1 MAKRLIERW
10 ELYDTVKKT
19 AYSWIKKAID
29 KETKKMVL
37 LEFIEKND
45 DIDSNNLP
53 QTHIINIFKTSFND
67 LLVHGYIRQFEQKI
81 NSEPQEYIIPKQ
93 LTHIILIYFI
103 QTDTFHVIQPS
114 RHPNIYKLYGYHLNA
129 SYPITSEQKQET
141 QYLNTMFFVYEYI
154 NAELFDLMHYI
165 SSLNE
170 NTTRTFFKQI
180 LNGLEALHNKG
191 IIYGTLQPK
200 HILINNNLQIKLAG
214 YNHALIQDINSQK
227 TCYKAPELYLNK
239 QPSNQSDI
247 FSLGVILFIL
257 LCGYPP
263 FEQAY
268 KTDKWFKPLIKGK
281 KFNIEKFWK
290 AHQKSPVA
298 QMSDAKDLLTKMF
311 CVDHDERINIS
322 DIKCHSWLKGHILSC
337 EELLIAIRHRHMV
350 AETKRRQDARKLN
363 DLAQDVNPCKCIR
376 RDDYN
381 NFRLYPN
388 DSIEGLMGEVY
399 TYLGYSSTA
408 RHGLLGLIDEMITD
422 KLGSV
427 QFDFD
432 RQILLCKM
440 GLTSAK
446 KKQQINE
453 IRFSI
458 QIFES
463 RLWKDKYKELSVREI
478 EEIKDNKEDVIYVV
492 KMKRIEGDELAWLR
506 LKNGFLL
513 SYCSSIIK
521 GLPDW
526 ARKMKKNQ
534 IRNFEKKD
542 QEVYNVNAYDSY
554 YNTLLKYEM
563 ANCF

>member
-67 LLVHGYIRQFEQKI
+67 LLVHGYIHQFEQKI
-81 NSEPQEYIIPKQ
+81 NNQSQEYIIPKQ
-93 LTHIILIYFI
+93 LIHIILIYSI

-129 SYPITSEQKQET
+129 LYPTISPQKNET

-363 DLAQDVNPCKCIR
+363 DLAQSLNPYRMIR
-376 RDDYN
+376 N
-381 NFRLYPN
+381 NDPFKLYPK
-388 DSIEGLMGEVY
+388 DGIEGLMGEVY
-399 TYLGYSSTA
+399 TYLGEASVA
-408 RHGLLGLIDEMITD
+408 RHDLYVLIEAGITD
-422 KLGSV
+422 KLGSAE
-427 QFDFD
+427 FDWK
-432 RQILLCKM
+432 REILLCKM
-440 GLTSAK
+440 KLTNAKK

-463 RLWKDKYKELSVREI
+463 RVWKDKYNELSEPEI
-478 EEIKDNKEDVIYVV
+478 EEIKAYKEDEIFVV
-492 KMKRIEGDELAWLR
+492 KMKRIQGDELAWLR

-513 SYCSSIIK
+513 SYCSSVIK
-521 GLPDW
+521 GLPSW
-526 ARKMKKNQ
+526 ARRMKKTG
-534 IRNFEKKD
+534 NFENKD
-542 QEVYNVNAYDSY
+542 QEICNVDAYDSY
-554 YNTLLKYEM
+554 YNTLLKYELT
-563 ANCF
+563 NSL